1 MSGQFNL
8 LKQKRFAPLF
18 ITQFLGAFNDNLY
31 KNALV
36 VLLTFQSAQWTSL
49 APEIMVN
56 IAAGVFILP
65 FFLFSATAGQL
76 ADKYDKAALARLTK
90 LLEILIMLVAAA
102 GFWFANLSFLM
113 TALFLLGLQSTLFG
127 PVKYSILPQHLKCNE
142 LLGGN
147 ALVEAGTF
155 VAILV
160 GTLTGGLLAGT
171 DNAPIWIV
179 IGGLFVAIV
188 GYLSSR
194 QIPPAPPPAPELRV
208 SLNPI
213 TETWRNIG
221 FARQNRTVFL
231 SILGISWFWLYGAL
245 LLTQLPGLTKN
256 VLGGN
261 EILVTILLAIFTLG
275 IGLGSL
281 LCERMSGNQVEIG
294 LVPFGSIGLTL
305 FGLDLFF
312 AAPAGLV
319 EETAHSLSY
328 LLGYA
333 SVWRVFFDL
342 FMLGLFGGFF
352 IVPLYA
358 LVQMRSAEQSRARI
372 IAANNIL
379 NALFMVLGAVAA
391 IALLT
396 AGVSIPALFAIA
408 ALINAAVA
416 IYIYSLV
423 PEFFIRFIA
432 WLLIKVTYRLRITG
446 KHHIPESGPAVLVA
460 NHVSFADAVI
470 LMGSSPRPIR
480 FIMDHRIFK
489 TPILGFIFRHSG
501 AIPIAPAKE
510 NAQLMEQAFEQAC
523 QALANG
529 ELVGIFPEGAISRN
543 GEMQPFRPG
552 ISRILQANPVP
563 VVPMALAGLW
573 GSFFSR
579 IDGSAMKKPFR
590 RGAFSRIDLHIGPA
604 IAAADATPE
613 TLHAKVLA
621 LRGERQ

>member
-1 MSGQFNL
+1 MSGQFKL

-56 IAAGVFILP
+56 IAAGIFILP

-102 GFWFANLSFLM
+102 GFWFSSLSTLM
-113 TALFLLGLQSTLFG
+113 SALFLLGLQSTLFG
-127 PVKYSILPQHLKCNE
+127 PVKYSILPQHLKRNE

-155 VAILV
+155 VAILI
-160 GTLTGGLLAGT
+160 GTLTGGLLASTG
-171 DNAPIWIV
+171 NAPIWIV
-179 IGGLFVAIV
+179 AGGLLVAIV

-194 QIPPAPPPAPELRV
+194 KIPPAPAPAPELRI

-213 TETWRNIG
+213 TETLRNIG

-245 LLTQLPGLTKN
+245 FLTQLPGLTKN

-261 EILVTILLAIFTLG
+261 EILVTTLLAIFTLG

-281 LCERMSGNQVEIG
+281 LCERLSGKQVEIG

-312 AAPAGLV
+312 AAPIGLAG
-319 EETAHSLSY
+319 ETVHSLVF
-328 LLGYA
+328 LLGHGA
-333 SVWRVFFDL
+333 VWRVFFDL

-379 NALFMVLGAVAA
+379 NALFMVLGAIAA
-391 IALLT
+391 VILLT
-396 AGVSIPALFAIA
+396 AGVSIPTLFAIA

-432 WLLIKVTYRLRITG
+432 WLLIKTIYRLRISG
-446 KHHIPESGPAVLVA
+446 KQHIPESGPAILVA

-480 FIMDHRIFK
+480 FIMDYRIFK

-510 NAQLMEQAFEQAC
+510 NAQLMEQAFQHASA
-523 QALANG
+523 ALDNG
-529 ELVGIFPEGAISRN
+529 ELVGIFPEGAITRD
-543 GEMQPFRPG
+543 GEMHPFRPG
-552 ISRILQANPVP
+552 INRILQANPVP

-579 IDGSAMKKPFR
+579 IDGSAMKNPFR

-604 IAAADATPE
+604 VAAANATPE
-613 TLHAKVLA
+613 TLYAKVLA